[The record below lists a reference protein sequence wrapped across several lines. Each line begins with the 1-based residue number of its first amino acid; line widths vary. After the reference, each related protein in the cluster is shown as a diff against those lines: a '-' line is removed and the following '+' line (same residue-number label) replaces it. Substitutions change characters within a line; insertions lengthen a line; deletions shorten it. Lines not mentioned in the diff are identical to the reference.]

1 MGFILE
7 KKMIE
12 YKTVEAKIY
21 NYRAWMSGPEEKEM
35 VEIINKCLDYAGYT
49 VLKFVDYKFPVKG
62 YTSMWLL
69 AESHMALHYFAD
81 EKKFYIEL
89 SGCCEIMNRKF
100 NEKIL
105 EFNLTIDKIS

>member
-1 MGFILE
+1 
-7 KKMIE
+7 MIE
-12 YKTVEAKIY
+12 YKIVEAKIY
-21 NYRAWMSGPEEKEM
+21 NYRAWVSGCEIEQM
-35 VEIINKCLDYAGYT
+35 LDIINKSLDHAGYT

-89 SGCCEIMNRKF
+89 SGCCKIMNTKF
-100 NEKIL
+100 NEHIL
-105 EFNLTIDKIS
+105 EYELNIEKLP